1 MPLKLKKVVEESS
14 ESQILKFLNPQQKK
28 AVAHIHGPLL
38 IIAGAG
44 SGKTRVLTHRIAF
57 LLEQG
62 VKPYN
67 ILALTFTNK
76 AANEMKERIGKL
88 VSSEATRQLWAGT
101 FHSIFARI
109 LRTEAQYI
117 GYTSSFSIY
126 DTDDSLKVIRRIIN
140 DMGMSQQK
148 FPPQGF
154 RSRISQAKNKG
165 LTWRDYAEQA
175 DNPIDKTTADVFM
188 EYEKQLN
195 QSNAMDFDDLLINM
209 VILLKKNPDI
219 LQKYQNRFKYIL
231 VDEYQDTNRTQY
243 DVLNLLA
250 KSHKNIA
257 VVGDDAQSI
266 YRWRGAEI
274 QNILDFQKYF
284 VNTDVIRLEQ
294 NYRSTKTIIAA
305 AGSMISR
312 NQNQIPK
319 KLWTEN
325 DQGEQIEIIQC
336 QDDKEEASRI
346 VKVIKKQKE
355 EQKLFFSDFAV
366 LYRINAQS
374 QVLEY
379 AFRRA
384 KIPYMIIGG
393 ISFYKRKEVKDVM
406 AYLRLLVNQSDD
418 EALLRCINE
427 PPRGIGETSIRHVV
441 NYRNDHN
448 ISLYEAFLNADDNDA
463 LQNRAKNA
471 IKGFTDLIDEYISKK
486 EALST
491 KELVINFIEETGL
504 PEMYKE
510 IGTEDANDR
519 WNNIQ
524 QIISDVASYLRSNPE
539 ASLEEYLQESSLM
552 TDIDD
557 KDMGSDNVKL
567 MTMHS
572 AKGLEFPFV
581 FIAGMEE
588 GLFPLAR
595 TEMHPEE
602 EEEERRLFYVGMTR
616 AEQKL
621 YLTYAQ
627 RRMRFGET
635 KQCSPSPFLSELDN
649 KYINWDKGTSGI
661 FRPPSKP
668 NQGIKRQSTLF
679 NDIPRNESYSQIPE
693 AELELK
699 SGDIVVHSHFGKGRI
714 LSLNGEGDKRQALIQ
729 FLNVGRKRLM
739 LKYAKLERVK

>member
-1 MPLKLKKVVEESS
+1 MALKLKKVAEESS
-14 ESQILKFLNPQQKK
+14 ESQILKFLNPEQKK

-88 VSSEATRQLWAGT
+88 VSPEATRQLWAGT

-109 LRTEAQYI
+109 LRTEAKYI
-117 GYTSSFSIY
+117 SYTSSFSIY

-188 EYEKQLN
+188 EYEKQLK

-284 VNTDVIRLEQ
+284 VNADVIRLEQ

-305 AGSMISR
+305 AGNMISK

-346 VKVIKKQKE
+346 VKVLKKQKE
-355 EQKLFFSDFAV
+355 DHKLFFSDFAV

-374 QVLEY
+374 QVLEH

-441 NYRNDHN
+441 NYKNEHN
-448 ISLYEAFLNADDNDA
+448 ISLFEAFLNADDNDA

-471 IKGFTDLIDEYISKK
+471 IKGFTDLIDDYISNK
-486 EALST
+486 ETMST

-588 GLFPLAR
+588 GLFPSSPHRNAS
-595 TEMHPEE
+595 
-602 EEEERRLFYVGMTR
+602 RRRG
-616 AEQKL
+616 
-621 YLTYAQ
+621 
-627 RRMRFGET
+627 RRKT
-635 KQCSPSPFLSELDN
+635 SLLCW
-649 KYINWDKGTSGI
+649 YDKS
-661 FRPPSKP
+661 
-668 NQGIKRQSTLF
+668 
-679 NDIPRNESYSQIPE
+679 
-693 AELELK
+693 
-699 SGDIVVHSHFGKGRI
+699 
-714 LSLNGEGDKRQALIQ
+714 
-729 FLNVGRKRLM
+729 
-739 LKYAKLERVK
+739 